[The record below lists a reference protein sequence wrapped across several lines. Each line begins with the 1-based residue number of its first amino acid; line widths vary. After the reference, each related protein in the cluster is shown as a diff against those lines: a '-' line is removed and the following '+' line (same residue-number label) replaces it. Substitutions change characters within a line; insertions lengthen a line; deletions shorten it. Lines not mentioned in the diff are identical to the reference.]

1 MDIKLDILNY
11 YMHKLTEYELENF
24 DNLTEI
30 EIRNIVNRIW
40 KSYLSEN
47 FTLGESF
54 KFLGT
59 FLSPIE
65 LIEDDVLD
73 KSEGYISLINSE
85 NLPQTTGEMT
95 LITDIDWT
103 KADKVYLPI
112 HFKNKSFY
120 IKGGLNFKAFMVA
133 NIGEGIINSAV
144 DYAKD
149 NPFNLPFYNLDLRYY
164 LKDIK
169 PDYDQI
175 VREVIC
181 YYIMEEYH
189 KMDFKLR
196 KELEKKYRKFI
207 TSSFSSMKDYC
218 TGEEM
223 LDFMF
228 KHIKLKETKLDK
240 QIEIW

>member
-11 YMHKLTEYELENF
+11 YTNKLTEYEQENF
-24 DNLTEI
+24 DNLTET

-40 KSYLSEN
+40 KSYLSES

-73 KSEGYISLINSE
+73 KSEGYVSLINSE
-85 NLPQTTGEMT
+85 NLRQTTGEMT

-103 KADKVYLPI
+103 KANKIYLPI

-120 IKGGLNFKAFMVA
+120 ITGGLNFKAFMVA

-144 DYAKD
+144 NYAKD
-149 NPFNLPFYNLDLRYY
+149 NPFNLPFYSLDLWYY
-164 LKDIK
+164 LNDIK
-169 PDYDQI
+169 PDYNQI

-181 YYIMEEYH
+181 YYIIEEYH

-207 TSSFSSMKDYC
+207 TNSFSSMKEYC

-223 LDFMF
+223 LDFMLE
-228 KHIKLKETKLDK
+228 HIKLKEKSLDK
-240 QIEIW
+240 QIKIW